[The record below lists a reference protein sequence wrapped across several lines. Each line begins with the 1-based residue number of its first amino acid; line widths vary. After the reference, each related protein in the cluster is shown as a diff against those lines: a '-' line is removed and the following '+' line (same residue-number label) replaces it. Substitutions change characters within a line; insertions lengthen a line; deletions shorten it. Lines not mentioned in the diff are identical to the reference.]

1 MSNAGPRDFEKILV
15 IAKKYYEWAEPKI
28 SIGRSEYSKAVNW
41 KPTFDGKKKDC
52 KRAASFSTDT
62 CIVGTMGGMGD
73 MTVALACAAFDLCN
87 DNVAIAQNLGCA
99 IAIFCDNNT
108 DAAVTSREKEIYED
122 AETVLLYSISLSM
135 EGSFHTYASL
145 GPLTSLG
152 NLYLDMKK
160 YEEGKNLFMA
170 ARKIDDGYMPAIS
183 GLTAYYKKTNKPEF
197 IVMMLAAAK
206 KKPSPIGKGANQ
218 IDEETKKSEKLIKE
232 GGQPSE
238 EELEKMIDVAETIQ
252 APCYGDLFKE
262 LDPKGAERIIQARN
276 DIQSKM
282 IIRIPNI
289 HILTEFTD
297 INEDNEISVK
307 CAAKAVEDD
316 VKYLEKY
323 AKLYGRGIGNV
334 AADFFQNTGAGDF
347 NFMGMKFHD
356 FMRDASEHPE
366 KYENMKNAPEAHL
379 RMDNLNKFVREAED
393 SVRAMSSARQGF
405 GDESTAARNIAK
417 VAAKANLLVFPLSLN
432 PFEFANPYD
441 ILLQQYNVPLLVK
454 KKQVFEQYCVT
465 VLKKTAE
472 ILADISKNFSRAY
485 GEIKDQ
491 FNNEE
496 EKVKKKYEDAKRKF
510 LAENDGEG
518 GGGGGSSSSGS
529 TADEHSDDRMR
540 LELHALHEK
549 YYPALNQCTKRYW
562 LEATGVAARM
572 YTRLERNLP
581 RMYKDAMKHI
591 MFISDEKVRREQ
603 TDQLVGWLATT
614 LVSSI
619 EMVLSA
625 YNGGNIL
632 RIEMCGCDPEQME
645 QIRLKLEKE
654 RKEKENEKLAR
665 QKQAMDAFKRGE
677 IDTHPLM
684 LKAYSDKYDYEL
696 DLGII
701 KHRSNANFSSTNVYI
716 PSGDQN
722 LNVNLFSNEITK
734 ASRLSVDL
742 EVKQSIN
749 DPSGRFGLGAKEM
762 FGITIGWDADGN
774 IRIMDK
780 RVGMEVSGSV
790 GPVEGALGVTTSMV
804 RGTTLYGEIRPI
816 GNDYIDI
823 LRKDAFGGLT
833 GGPEILKKFPLK
845 VWRGEYR
852 LEETK

>member
-1 MSNAGPRDFEKILV
+1 MSNAGPRDFEKILG

-41 KPTFDGKKKDC
+41 KPTFDGKKKDY
-52 KRAASFSTDT
+52 KRAASLSGDT

-73 MTVALACAAFDLCN
+73 MTVALACAAFDLAF
-87 DNVAIAQNLGCA
+87 DDVAIAQNLGCS

-108 DAAVTSREKEIYED
+108 DTAVTSREKEIYED
-122 AETVLLYSISLSM
+122 AATVLLYSISLSM

-145 GPLTSLG
+145 GPLTALG

-160 YEEGKNLFMA
+160 YEEGKNLFLA
-170 ARKIDDGYMPAIS
+170 ARKIDDSYMPAIS

-206 KKPSPIGKGANQ
+206 KKPTSIGRGANQ

-232 GGQPSE
+232 GEASE
-238 EELEKMIDVAETIQ
+238 EELEKMIDIAETIQ

-282 IIRIPNI
+282 IIKIPNI
-289 HILTEFTD
+289 HILTQFTD
-297 INEDNEISVK
+297 INEDNVISVK
-307 CAAKAVEDD
+307 AAVKAVEED
-316 VKYLEKY
+316 VRSLAKY
-323 AKLYGRGIGNV
+323 AKLYARGMGNM
-334 AADFFQNTGAGDF
+334 AADFFQNSGAGDF
-347 NFMGMKFHD
+347 NYMGMKFDD
-356 FMRDASEHPE
+356 FMRDMSNNPE
-366 KYENMKNAPEAHL
+366 KYENVKTPDFNL

-417 VAAKANLLVFPLSLN
+417 VASKANLLVFPLSLN
-432 PFEFANPYD
+432 PFEYANPYD
-441 ILLQQYNVPLLVK
+441 ILLQQYNVPLLAK
-454 KKQVFEQYCVT
+454 KKQAFDLYCIT
-465 VLKKTAE
+465 VLKKTGE
-472 ILADISKNFSRAY
+472 ILGDVGRNFARAY
-485 GEIKDQ
+485 GEIKTLFAQD
-491 FNNEE
+491 EE
-496 EKVKKKYEDAKRKF
+496 VAKKKYIEEVENCGDNEKCVENADKRYQ
-510 LAENDGEG
+510 
-518 GGGGGSSSSGS
+518 
-529 TADEHSDDRMR
+529 
-540 LELHALHEK
+540 LEKHKLHEK
-549 YYPALNQCTKRYW
+549 YYKALNQCTKRYW

-572 YTRLERNLP
+572 YTKLERNLP
-581 RMYKDAMKHI
+581 RLYKDAMKHI

-603 TDQLVGWLATT
+603 HDQLVGWLAIT
-614 LVSSI
+614 LETAI
-619 EMVLSA
+619 TFVLNAFGS
-625 YNGGNIL
+625 GDIL
-632 RIEMCGCDPEQME
+632 RIEMCGCDPELME
-645 QIRLKLEKE
+645 QFRVELEKE
-654 RKEKENEKLAR
+654 RIKEENEKLAR
-665 QKQAMDAFKRGE
+665 QKAQMDSFKRGE
-677 IDTHPLM
+677 VDTHPLM
-684 LKAYSDKYDYEL
+684 LKAFSDKYDYEL

-716 PSGDQN
+716 PSGGQN

-774 IRIMDK
+774 IRIIDK

-790 GPVEGALGVTTSMV
+790 GPVEGAIGVTTSMV

-852 LEETK
+852 LDGTK